1 MHTLTFAHTA
11 SSSRLEARSLKK
23 TDMKKCLY
31 ICGLIIIV
39 LTSCKDDE
47 VAIFD
52 KTADERVAE
61 AISNLKQE
69 LIAPAN
75 GWRIKYRPEAESGSY
90 YILMD
95 FNDDNTVTI
104 KSDLGYNDG
113 EFFEQTVTYRID
125 NSLGLELIIESYSF
139 FSFLFEQGQAT
150 FLAEYEFNFVNKT
163 PDNALVFNSKTD
175 PGVATI
181 LLFEEAGTN
190 DIDLLATKLSTD
202 LNTMSEDFLKWSS
215 SFKLTYQ
222 DKNLAFYIVLD
233 NFRRIISFNS
243 ASLKTNTSTTE
254 SVSFS
259 SPYILK
265 GDSIVFDSPFTG
277 TVLNNNVA
285 IKGIRFTTLS
295 EGSVNICTDPITTH
309 LYQGT
314 TSAND
319 IIALETT
326 LSDASGSN
334 FAQASDFYFSPL
346 QYISNNGVS
355 AAGQIVQDLTG
366 AGSMQL
372 YYDFD
377 IGSGTPFYAIGFY
390 LQNSNG
396 TATFALRE
404 FTPTLTDNNIV
415 FNFEPDISIFGDP
428 NPDADTTNV
437 NIYLNALTDGGN
449 TYVFE
454 LQDNIYEFYNPCTN
468 WSVLFF
474 DGNQ

>member
-1 MHTLTFAHTA
+1 
-11 SSSRLEARSLKK
+11 
-23 TDMKKCLY
+23 MKKWLY
-31 ICGLIIIV
+31 IFGLV
-39 LTSCKDDE
+39 VVVFTSCKDDE
-47 VAIFD
+47 VAVFE
-52 KTADERVAE
+52 KTADERVSE
-61 AISNLKQE
+61 AVANLKQD
-69 LIAPAN
+69 LVAPAN
-75 GWRIKYRPEAESGSY
+75 GWRVKYRPEAESGSFY
-90 YILMD
+90 VLMD
-95 FNDDNTVTI
+95 FNEDNTVTI
-104 KSDLGYNDG
+104 KSDLGYNEG

-181 LLFEEAGTN
+181 LLFEEASTN
-190 DIDLLATKLSTD
+190 DNALLGTQLSTD
-202 LNTMSEDFLKWSS
+202 LNIMADDFPKWSS
-215 SFKLTYQ
+215 SLKLTYQ
-222 DKNLAFYIVLD
+222 DRDLVFYIVLD
-233 NFRRIISFNS
+233 NFRRILSINS
-243 ASLKTNTSTTE
+243 ASRKSNTAIIE
-254 SVSFS
+254 SMSFS

-265 GDSIVFDSPFTG
+265 GDSIVFDSSFTG
-277 TVLNNNVA
+277 TVLNNN
-285 IKGIRFTTLS
+285 ISLKGIRFTGLS
-295 EGSVNICTDPITTH
+295 EGTVTVCTDPITTH
-309 LYQGT
+309 AYAGT

-319 IIALETT
+319 DVLLETT
-326 LSDASGSN
+326 LADASGSN
-334 FAQASDFYFSPL
+334 FAQASDFFYSPL
-346 QYISNNGVS
+346 VYISNNGES
-355 AAGQIVQDLTG
+355 ASGQIADDLTG

-372 YYDFD
+372 YYDYD
-377 IGSGTPFYAIGFY
+377 IGNGTPFYAMGFY

-415 FNFEPDISIFGDP
+415 FNFAPDISIFGDP

-437 NIYLNALTDGGN
+437 NIYLDALTQGGN

-474 DGNQ
+474 NGNQ